1 LSALSPIS
9 ISSLANQALAK
20 LVQAITS
27 GEFRPGQKLSEANL
41 AREFGIS
48 RGPLREAL
56 GRLEGR
62 LVMRTP
68 RIGVRV
74 IQLSHADLE
83 ELFTIREA
91 LEGMACRL
99 AAQRIT
105 DPEVSDLNGLLDN
118 HRRDTHVLSRQG
130 YYQRSRD
137 DDFHMK
143 ILRCA
148 ENQRLEELLMDGLYY
163 QLQLY
168 RFRASSE
175 PGRAQVAFDEHCAI
189 VLALKDRDP
198 DAAEALMRQHIRN
211 SFASLAKA
219 HATREQEQAK
229 LKGDDV
235 ESRLKTVR
243 GRA

>member
-1 LSALSPIS
+1 MSALGPIS
-9 ISSLANQALAK
+9 ISSLADQALTK

-27 GEFRPGQKLSEANL
+27 GEFKPGQKLSEVHL
-41 AREFGIS
+41 ARELGIS

-62 LVMRTP
+62 LVMRMP
-68 RIGVRV
+68 RIGVSV
-74 IQLSHADLE
+74 IQLSHADLA
-83 ELFTIREA
+83 ELFIIREA

-105 DPEVSDLNGLLDN
+105 DPEVSDLQELLDKHSKN
-118 HRRDTHVLSRQG
+118 KHVLSRKG

-137 DDFHMK
+137 DDIHLQ
-143 ILRCA
+143 IVRYA
-148 ENQRLEELLMDGLYY
+148 QNQRLEELLMHGVHY

-175 PGRAQVAFDEHCAI
+175 PGRALVAFDEHCAI

-198 DAAEALMRQHIRN
+198 NAAEAHMRQHIRN

-219 HATREQEQAK
+219 HATREGVEAK
-229 LKGDDV
+229 LDRANV
-235 ESRLKTVR
+235 ASPLKAVR
-243 GRA
+243 RRA